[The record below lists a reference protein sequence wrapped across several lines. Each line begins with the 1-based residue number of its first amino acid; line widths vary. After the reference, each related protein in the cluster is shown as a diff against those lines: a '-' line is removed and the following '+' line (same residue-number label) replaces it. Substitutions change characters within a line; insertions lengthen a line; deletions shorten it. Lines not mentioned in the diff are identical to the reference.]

1 MTASA
6 CKLKNP
12 TGWLAAGEGF
22 RRALRL
28 LSDGGFKLF
37 AHLSLQADRR
47 TGCVQA
53 DLNNLAAALNKPHHA
68 IGILVAELRQKGL
81 CTLSP
86 ANGRYSKPTFTI
98 RDEYWPYERESNI
111 GRQLASYAAA
121 IRESF
126 LALECTAGKFGR
138 NDIRIA
144 EEFEKQGIS
153 LETVQDALL
162 TGACRKFASWLD
174 GRITEPIA
182 SLAYFE
188 RVVTEIQSQP
198 LPDGYRDY
206 LNIQVKKLAL
216 VCKQQ
221 QWWKKHVQKIAAR
234 DEDDVLNS
242 S

>member
-22 RRALRL
+22 RKALRL
-28 LSDGGFKLF
+28 LSDGSFKLF

-47 TGCVQA
+47 TACVQA
-53 DLNNLAAALNKPHHA
+53 DLNDLAAALNKPRQA
-68 IGILVAELRQKGL
+68 IEILVAELQQKGI
-81 CTLSP
+81 CTVSP
-86 ANGRYSKPTFTI
+86 ANGRYSKPAFMV

-111 GRQLASYAAA
+111 IRRLGSYAAA

-144 EEFEKQGIS
+144 EEFEKRGIS

-174 GRITEPIA
+174 GRITDPIA

-188 RVVTEIQSQP
+188 RVVAEIQSQP

-206 LNIQVKKLAL
+206 LNMKVKELAL

-221 QWWKKHVQKIAAR
+221 WWKQHVHKLISR
-234 DEDDVLNS
+234 DEDDVVPS
-242 S
+242 F